1 MPAYAASLEAIKG
14 PGALDRLVDEVGE
27 HAHATLPLAREL
39 FGRWLELVVRVP
51 AQSMG

>member
-14 PGALDRLVDEVGE
+14 PGALDRLVDEVGA
-27 HAHATLPLAREL
+27 HAHATLPLAHEL

-51 AQSMG
+51 AQTMG